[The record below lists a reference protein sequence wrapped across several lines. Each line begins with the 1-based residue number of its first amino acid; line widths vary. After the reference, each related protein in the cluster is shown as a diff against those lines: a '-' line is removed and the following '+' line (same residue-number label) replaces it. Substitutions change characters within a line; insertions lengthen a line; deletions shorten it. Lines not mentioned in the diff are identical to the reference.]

1 MQARRVTLGVAVC
14 GVVQSSR
21 GPKMPCSG
29 STSSSANNNISCS
42 SSSIFCVAVE
52 CRLKTCRFVSARCWT
67 ILLLL
72 LLLLLLACFL
82 STLAPSLASAG
93 YQVRLCRSVI
103 HVPGSAQGYFTA
115 ASPSLTQRR
124 SNFDRSA
131 TFGTTLLQSRVARLC
146 LWAPRSS
153 EIVAISP
160 KVLEY
165 GMVL

>member
-1 MQARRVTLGVAVC
+1 MSVKNLSVRVCALLDDFAAAASVAAAGMFFVD
-14 GVVQSSR
+14 V
-21 GPKMPCSG
+21 
-29 STSSSANNNISCS
+29 STVASVSWILSAS
-42 SSSIFCVAVE
+42 
-52 CRLKTCRFVSARCWT
+52 LP
-67 ILLLL
+67 
-72 LLLLLLACFL
+72 L
-82 STLAPSLASAG
+82 SYT
-93 YQVRLCRSVI
+93 R
-103 HVPGSAQGYFTA
+103 SAQGYFTA